1 MRSSQPSRIVPFL
14 VSLALLA
21 IGLPET
27 GRAADSPGAV
37 YTMTNAGA
45 ANVVI
50 AYARAA
56 DGTLTPNGTYP
67 TGGKGTGM
75 PRLGSQGSIVL
86 TENHRWLLV
95 TNPGSDD
102 VSVFAVASDGKL
114 TLTDREPSDGDRP
127 ESVTIDGHLVYVLN
141 TGAPSNISGF
151 TLDAQGRLTPLPG
164 TRRRLSQPDALPAEV
179 QFSPDGNTLVVTE
192 RNTGLIDTFQIS
204 HSGRPSG
211 VMSHQG
217 SGIGPFGF
225 AFRSDG
231 VFVVTESFDGA
242 PNLAAASSYSLAGPH
257 RFQRISATVPDT
269 QTDVCWTVITKDEK
283 YAYITNNGSG
293 TISSYSIANDGS
305 IVLLNPVAA
314 VTGTS
319 GGFGTR
325 DAALDASGTFL
336 YAIDVG
342 TLTMN
347 VFRVHADGSLT
358 SVAVYGGLPATV
370 AGTAAF

>member
-1 MRSSQPSRIVPFL
+1 MRCSKLARVFPLLI
-14 VSLALLA
+14 SLALLA
-21 IGLPET
+21 IGLGET
-27 GRAADSPGAV
+27 ARAADSSGAV
-37 YTMTNAGA
+37 YTMTNAGE
-45 ANVVI
+45 ANAVI

-56 DGTLTPNGTYP
+56 DGTLTPNGIYL

-75 PRLGSQGSIVL
+75 PRLGSQGSVVL
-86 TENHRWLLV
+86 SEDHRWLLV

-102 VSVFAVASDGKL
+102 LSVFAVASDG
-114 TLTDREPSDGDRP
+114 TLTRTDLEPSNGDRP
-127 ESVTIDGHLVYVLN
+127 ESVTIHGRLVYVLN
-141 TGAPSNISGF
+141 TGAPNNISGF
-151 TLDAQGRLTPLPG
+151 TLDAHGQLTSLHG
-164 TRRRLSQPDALPAEV
+164 ARRPLSQPDALPAQV

-192 RNTGLIDTFQIS
+192 RNTGLIDTFRIS
-204 HSGRPSG
+204 HAGRPSG
-211 VMSHQG
+211 VMPHPG

-242 PNLAAASSYSLAGPH
+242 PALAAASSYSLAGPH
-257 RFQRISATVPDT
+257 RFQWISATVPDT
-269 QTDVCWTVITKDEK
+269 QTDVCWAVITKDEH
-283 YAYITNNGSG
+283 YAYVTNNGSG
-293 TISSYSIANDGS
+293 TISSYSISHDGS
-305 IVLLNPVAA
+305 ITLLNQVAA

-325 DAALDASGTFL
+325 DAAIDASGTFL

-347 VFRVHADGSLT
+347 VLRVHADGSLT
-358 SVAVYGGLPATV
+358 SVAVYGGLPTTV